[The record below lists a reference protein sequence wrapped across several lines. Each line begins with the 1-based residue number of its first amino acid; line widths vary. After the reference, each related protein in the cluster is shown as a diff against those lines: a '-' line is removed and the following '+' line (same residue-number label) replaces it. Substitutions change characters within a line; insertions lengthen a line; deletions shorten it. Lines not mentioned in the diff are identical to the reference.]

1 MNPWRRGGGVGRT
14 GAPPLAAGARPA
26 AAQAGRPAGAT
37 RGRVVGTAYVKR
49 AGYTHR
55 LPPSRIIHGGAWYG
69 CWGTHAARQ
78 RPGAALVAEWVSAR
92 VDRRTPEAALLTI
105 TVNPATVLDRPV
117 AASGRLTPP
126 RGDRGVGGSGWATPS
141 RRARGAGN
149 RSRPAAASPGTAARR
164 PGAWLVGPRATAG
177 VGRAGRH
184 QRHPAHRDPLRPRTD
199 PGRPRLGL
207 LRRATWRAAARCGG
221 PREDERWLRRTR
233 TR

>member
-126 RGDRGVGGSGWATPS
+126 RGDRGVGGSGAVPRRAGRRRAAVREARATGRDRRLR
-141 RRARGAGN
+141 RRARPPGAPG
-149 RSRPAAASPGTAARR
+149 RGSWGRARPPVWVAPDATSATRPTAIHCDPEPTRVDRAWVSCDVRRGGPPPGAAA
-164 PGAWLVGPRATAG
+164 
-177 VGRAGRH
+177 
-184 QRHPAHRDPLRPRTD
+184 
-199 PGRPRLGL
+199 PGRTSDG
-207 LRRATWRAAARCGG
+207 
-221 PREDERWLRRTR
+221 
-233 TR
+233 